1 MAPSPGSCF
10 LSLCATL
17 SSALSALWLPPL
29 PACSLVPAPIGR
41 QARRDLTALLNLAWS
56 AQQPPPPATSAC
68 VGLWQRNLP
77 CTRLRRRRG
86 RLFEAQRRQWRQP
99 SLQLWAGWPTRGV
112 RYGEAFHPGPEP
124 GRARSAS
131 PGRGRPH
138 ANNPRVFCPVMGC
151 PCSDASSARGWTNH
165 ASMQAHLND
174 HCAGSLAG
182 EVPAAYLAQHS
193 LSPCQVCGLLVSRR
207 FNGVHPRCRPEARAA
222 PPAPRPEQAQ
232 AQAAGPDLGEVFHAR
247 IPVQRHVPK
256 AARSVWAQCLAR
268 ALANVTACNSLQAWR
283 DLLMLPK
290 AVLRPPRRGGAKRR
304 DAAAQHTT
312 RRCRRW
318 LEGEREE
325 LWEAHAAR
333 PPRQAGEDD
342 DVSARQAKHPSSQP
356 ALPGLVPL
364 GPPPQSQVPDITT
377 DEVLTAA
384 RSFRRGSAAG
394 PSGLRGDHLREALGT
409 PHCDEV
415 AAHLA
420 DVVRIL
426 AAGTAPPEL
435 APHLAGAALFAIPK
449 GADDV
454 RPIAVGGL
462 SANAC
467 AKPTKRNPGPSC
479 GPCKSVSA
487 SLSAARL
494 LFTLFA
500 TGLTGMPG
508 TSPRSSSRLTSVTPL
523 IPLIGGLSSG
533 KCGCTCRASRLGPSG
548 PMAATAAFCSGT
560 RASPLKL
567 ACSRGT
573 LWALC
578 SLHLP
583 CTQLCKLPV
592 PGLLPQASHWPSLTM
607 SASQAITA
615 MLLPALPG
623 WQPPPDRLTWSST
636 QASVSSSCVVAPTTA
651 LTLASSPLACKLTVA
666 ELLLSLEPPSARLL
680 IAKPSAWPSVW
691 KRPSLC

>member
-1 MAPSPGSCF
+1 M
-10 LSLCATL
+10 
-17 SSALSALWLPPL
+17 
-29 PACSLVPAPIGR
+29 
-41 QARRDLTALLNLAWS
+41 
-56 AQQPPPPATSAC
+56 
-68 VGLWQRNLP
+68 
-77 CTRLRRRRG
+77 
-86 RLFEAQRRQWRQP
+86 
-99 SLQLWAGWPTRGV
+99 
-112 RYGEAFHPGPEP
+112 
-124 GRARSAS
+124 
-131 PGRGRPH
+131 
-138 ANNPRVFCPVMGC
+138 
-151 PCSDASSARGWTNH
+151 
-165 ASMQAHLND
+165 
-174 HCAGSLAG
+174 
-182 EVPAAYLAQHS
+182 
-193 LSPCQVCGLLVSRR
+193 
-207 FNGVHPRCRPEARAA
+207 HPRCRPEARAA

-232 AQAAGPDLGEVFHAR
+232 PQAAGPDLGEVFHAH

-268 ALANVTACNSLQAWR
+268 ALANVAACNSLQAWR

-333 PPRQAGEDD
+333 PPRQVGEDD
-342 DVSARQAKHPSSQP
+342 DVSARQARCKALASEGELSRACNALLNPPLLCPADEGVLPKMRAKHPSSQP

-377 DEVLTAA
+377 HEVLTAA

-426 AAGTAPPEL
+426 ASGTAPPEL

-449 GADDV
+449 EPTMFGPSLSEK
-454 RPIAVGGL
+454 RCGGL

-508 TSPRSSSRLTSVTPL
+508 TSPRSSSRLISVTPL
-523 IPLIGGLSSG
+523 IWLI
-533 KCGCTCRASRLGPSG
+533 
-548 PMAATAAFCSGT
+548 
-560 RASPLKL
+560 
-567 ACSRGT
+567 
-573 LWALC
+573 
-578 SLHLP
+578 
-583 CTQLCKLPV
+583 
-592 PGLLPQASHWPSLTM
+592 
-607 SASQAITA
+607 
-615 MLLPALPG
+615 
-623 WQPPPDRLTWSST
+623 QPPFVRGR
-636 QASVSSSCVVAPTTA
+636 V
-651 LTLASSPLACKLTVA
+651 PLL
-666 ELLLSLEPPSARLL
+666 
-680 IAKPSAWPSVW
+680 
-691 KRPSLC
+691 